1 MSTENGKIYLRK
13 SLSPD
18 GSETIFEP
26 SIVFKVNNMAYRQ
39 LNDHTYFIEND
50 VADKF
55 KKYLYL
61 ELHEKLHKAIIKT
74 TLPEMAI
81 YTVLMIIDDCI
92 SAHMHDMDVEVLKT
106 PSYAEIQQSN
116 TNLINKCKFLEERLE
131 HSQYLPLIYETK
143 IRMLLSLCS
152 GKLRHIKKK
161 IKKLRTQKWED
172 Q

>member
-1 MSTENGKIYLRK
+1 MSTEKGKIYLRK

-18 GSETIFEP
+18 GTETIFEP
-26 SIVFKVNNMAYRQ
+26 SIVFKVNKMTYYE
-39 LNDHTYFIEND
+39 LNNHIHFIEND

-74 TLPEMAI
+74 SLPEMAI

-92 SAHMHDMDVEVLKT
+92 TDHMHDMDVEVLNT

-116 TNLINKCKFLEERLE
+116 TKLIKKCNFLEERLE
-131 HSQYLPLIYETK
+131 HSQYLPLILESK
-143 IRMLLSLCS
+143 IDMLLSLCH

-161 IKKLRTQKWED
+161 IKKLRTQK
-172 Q
+172 